1 MDRAFIGLDL
11 GTSAMKGAVVAED
24 GEVLAEAKRETT
36 VLRPRPE
43 WFEFSAVQHYSD
55 VCDVLAELV
64 TGAGAGHEI
73 VAVGL
78 SGATGNALLVDERD
92 EPLTN
97 CISWMDRRAQ
107 GESPRI
113 LPRLDGEGLH
123 SIVGWPWRET
133 FPLAHLA
140 WLRYYQP
147 EIYRRAAHYCM
158 SNDFLVHKLTGAWTM
173 DVSTAT
179 TFYVFNQETR
189 SWHEPY
195 LEMLDIPPDRISTI
209 RECGQPAGTITAD
222 AAQRTGLPRNTKIV
236 LGAFDHPSAA
246 RATGVRA
253 PGEVLLS
260 CGTSWVGLYPAAQR
274 EIGLELGLLI
284 DPFLTPDGPWA
295 LMFSLSRIGVNISW
309 YTDTFIGAGAEGIG
323 RFNALAGRVP
333 EGAHGLF
340 INPMYPLH
348 GNEVEI
354 REALAHRNPEDIA
367 RAVMEGTAFEI
378 AEKMA
383 AMAPSG
389 VAVQRIAM
397 VGGPSQSPVWPQ
409 IVADVTALEIELVT
423 GQNAGA
429 LGAAML
435 AAKGAGF
442 DLAALPARQSAA
454 RRVVQPRP
462 ESSGRY
468 RPVVSEYAEAMANRA
483 VRG

>member
-1 MDRAFIGLDL
+1 
-11 GTSAMKGAVVAED
+11 
-24 GEVLAEAKRETT
+24 
-36 VLRPRPE
+36 
-43 WFEFSAVQHYSD
+43 
-55 VCDVLAELV
+55 
-64 TGAGAGHEI
+64 
-73 VAVGL
+73 
-78 SGATGNALLVDERD
+78 
-92 EPLTN
+92 
-97 CISWMDRRAQ
+97 
-107 GESPRI
+107 
-113 LPRLDGEGLH
+113 
-123 SIVGWPWRET
+123 VGWPWRET

-140 WLRYYQP
+140 WLRYYRP
-147 EIYRRAAHYCM
+147 EVYRRAARYCM
-158 SNDFLVHKLTGAWTM
+158 SNDFLVRKLAGAWSM

-189 SWHEPY
+189 TWHEPY
-195 LEMLDIPPDRISTI
+195 IEMLDIPPDRISAL
-209 RECGQPAGTITAD
+209 RECGEPAGSVTPD
-222 AAQRTGLPRNTKIV
+222 AAKRTGLPRQARIV

-260 CGTSWVGLYPAAQR
+260 CGTSWVGLYPAAER

-295 LMFSLSRIGVNISW
+295 LMFSLSRIGVNIAW
-309 YTDTFIGAGAEGIG
+309 YVDTFIGVGAEGIG
-323 RFNALAGRVP
+323 RFNALAAQVP

-348 GNEVEI
+348 GHEGEI
-354 REALAHRNPEDIA
+354 RETLSERSPADIA

-378 AEKMA
+378 ARKMA

-435 AAKGAGF
+435 AAYGAGF
-442 DLAALPARQSAA
+442 DLAELPAHQSAA
-454 RRVVQPRP
+454 GRIVRPRADATARYQPLVLA
-462 ESSGRY
+462 Y
-468 RPVVSEYAEAMANRA
+468 SEKLEQRA
-483 VRG
+483 VLG